1 MIKFGKWI
9 AKHKVLIVIISM
21 LLLIPSF
28 LGMAATRVN
37 YDILSYL
44 PDSLE
49 TVEGQDIMVDEF
61 GMGAF
66 SMVVVEDMELKD
78 VAKLKEKFQEETY
91 MRYEIKGDTLPV
103 VICYLEGGE
112 KMITEGGGMSWMSPN
127 MKMETTT
134 NGGIGKAFGRMFSG
148 EHIFQNIY
156 TAQAGKGMIAFASCF
171 PGSIKA
177 FEIGPGREMVFQ
189 KSAFLASEAGVE
201 LSVFFNKKFSSG
213 LFGGEGFIMQKVSGQ
228 GTVFAEFDG
237 HVVEYELNAG
247 QEIVVDTGHLAAMDA
262 SCQIEIKSVPGVKN
276 MLFGGEGIFN
286 TIIHGPG
293 KVWLQTMPISN
304 VAGALR
310 PYMPSSGK

>member
-1 MIKFGKWI
+1 
-9 AKHKVLIVIISM
+9 
-21 LLLIPSF
+21 
-28 LGMAATRVN
+28 
-37 YDILSYL
+37 
-44 PDSLE
+44 
-49 TVEGQDIMVDEF
+49 
-61 GMGAF
+61 
-66 SMVVVEDMELKD
+66 
-78 VAKLKEKFQEETY
+78 

-156 TAQAGKGMIAFASCF
+156 TAQGGKGMI
-171 PGSIKA
+171 
-177 FEIGPGREMVFQ
+177 Q

-286 TIIHGPG
+286 TVVRGPG
-293 KVWLQTMPISN
+293 RVLLQTMPISN
-304 VAGALR
+304 VAGALG
-310 PYMPSSGK
+310 PYITTSGK